1 MVSEVKGSSK
11 TLNKSISELSQY
23 MNNVDIEVNSELRK
37 QMYARIAEISRWW
50 AEEGFKAGVNETL
63 KQLNIKKVALSEIEH
78 EFGDAWLA
86 PGIKQKLILSWPK
99 RLHRRG
105 RRA

>member
-11 TLNKSISELSQY
+11 TLNKSIAELSEY
-23 MNNVDIEVNSELRK
+23 MNDINIEVDSELRK
-37 QMYARIAEISRWW
+37 KMYVRIAEISRWW

-63 KQLNIKKVALSEIEH
+63 NQLNIEKVALSRIDH

-86 PGIKQKLILSWPK
+86 PGVEQELTLSWPK